1 MRRKKKEEKLIF
13 IFSLF
18 FLVFLLFL
26 NFKVFKE
33 RKRIKEKAELLRGEI
48 ESLIKKKEEI
58 EKSLY
63 KSKKESFWEEKA
75 REQGFIKEGEEP
87 IIIQFK

>member
-1 MRRKKKEEKLIF
+1 VRRKKKEERFVLF
-13 IFSLF
+13 LLVF

-26 NFKVFKE
+26 NFKIFQE
-33 RKRIKEKAELLRGEI
+33 RKKIKEKADSLRSEI
-48 ESLIKKKEEI
+48 ENLIKKKEEI
-58 EKSLY
+58 EKSLSE
-63 KSKKESFWEEKA
+63 SKKETFWEEKA